1 LTVEEAIVATAG
13 GEYMAEATGGIAVR
27 NTNDITQGLDT
38 VLAESSVYYLLGYQP
53 EKAPD
58 GKWRKLTVKVARP
71 GLKVRARRGYY
82 ASPAVTV
89 AAAGPTEAELAQ
101 SRLLAP
107 SMAVGGDRNQ
117 ISLRLAAHPVGP
129 GEGDLVRVLVGLE
142 VDTAG
147 LEFKTTDASRAAWV
161 ELTLASVSRERP
173 KVLVIEDKAE
183 ILAAPDGG
191 TAPWSFTREL
201 SVPVGVTQLRMQVKD
216 VATGHVGSVRG
227 RVEVR
232 PGWNA
237 VLPAPAEATRPA
249 EAGGGAGEEPSFLT
263 RDLPLLVAL
272 ESGTVTSAF
281 AHQADVLH
289 FEPQGAKRDALLV
302 VSVPSD
308 AIDMQLDDTE
318 TVFRARLDVVAF
330 VTDAQGRL
338 LMRVRQEWPIER
350 LAEQGRLP
358 PGQSPVF
365 QQGLRLPTG
374 RLTLTTS
381 VRDTRT
387 GRMSASRRALD
398 VPAAPAAP
406 AGAAL
411 SSLVFID
418 RGEAIPDA
426 QALAPNPLQ
435 MEGVRF
441 LPSLRPHVPEG
452 TRELPFL
459 VRVYGA
465 PGAAAPLLALEVRQ
479 GERTVV
485 RAVPGLSGADSD
497 GRRTLLGSLP
507 TATLGAGRYEVRV
520 MGGLEPTAP
529 QETATFEVEA
539 RGPDAVGIAA
549 AARPAASP
557 VPTPVDPALAA
568 ILEKAGEYVVEYG
581 DAFRDIVAEET
592 YTQRAGGQVQNSR
605 SDLVFVST
613 PGAIPWTCFRDVFEV
628 NGQRVRDR
636 EARVEKLFLAE
647 SKASAVEKANAI
659 IAESARYNFG
669 YARRTI
675 NVPTLP
681 LLFLYPAN
689 QSRFRF
695 ERKGLRRF
703 GDRETVEIALE
714 EIQQPTLVNDGEGGD
729 VPATGRVF
737 VDPKDGTVLRTDITF
752 RFMPNRG
759 IARLAAEYRF
769 DPAVGILLPE
779 EMKEDYRNLY
789 GTFQPVFRGATEGT
803 ARYAKYRRFG
813 VATEERVALPQ
824 K

>member
-1 LTVEEAIVATAG
+1 
-13 GEYMAEATGGIAVR
+13 M
-27 NTNDITQGLDT
+27 
-38 VLAESSVYYLLGYQP
+38 
-53 EKAPD
+53 
-58 GKWRKLTVKVARP
+58 
-71 GLKVRARRGYY
+71 
-82 ASPAVTV
+82 
-89 AAAGPTEAELAQ
+89 
-101 SRLLAP
+101 
-107 SMAVGGDRNQ
+107 
-117 ISLRLAAHPVGP
+117 
-129 GEGDLVRVLVGLE
+129 
-142 VDTAG
+142 
-147 LEFKTTDASRAAWV
+147 
-161 ELTLASVSRERP
+161 
-173 KVLVIEDKAE
+173 
-183 ILAAPDGG
+183 
-191 TAPWSFTREL
+191 
-201 SVPVGVTQLRMQVKD
+201 
-216 VATGHVGSVRG
+216 
-227 RVEVR
+227 
-232 PGWNA
+232 
-237 VLPAPAEATRPA
+237 PA

-289 FEPQGAKRDALLV
+289 FEPQGTKRDALLV

-318 TVFRARLDVVAF
+318 TVFRAHLDVMAF

-365 QQGLRLPTG
+365 QQGLRLPSG
-374 RLTLTTS
+374 RLTLTTA

-398 VPAAPAAP
+398 LPAAPAAP

-485 RAVPGLSGADSD
+485 RAVPGLSGADGA

-507 TATLGAGRYEVRV
+507 TATLAPGRYEVRV
-520 MGGLEPTAP
+520 MGGLDAPAP
-529 QETATFEVEA
+529 QETAIFEVEA
-539 RGPDAVGIAA
+539 RGRTRPDRRHREAG
-549 AARPAASP
+549 RLDG
-557 VPTPVDPALAA
+557 PTTADPALAA

-592 YTQRAGGQVQNSR
+592 YTQRAGGQLQNSR

-689 QSRFRF
+689 QTRFRF

-769 DPAVGILLPE
+769 DPTVGIWLPE

-813 VATEERVALPQ
+813 VATEERVALPNQ
-824 K
+824 